1 MEEVVCEYLDGKVNL
16 YMRPVWGIT
25 VAVDPEEM
33 KIIGF
38 KDRSTMQCRSL
49 TGLTTVDQC
58 KNRLL
63 GQILSRISM
72 AQSDGPSFTIEGRR
86 VR

>member
-1 MEEVVCEYLDGKVNL
+1 MCEYLDGKVNL

-72 AQSDGPSFTIEGRR
+72 AQSDGPSFTIEGHR
-86 VR
+86 VG